1 MSNGWGCN
9 TKDRLTHQTVQSIFN
24 QSLRVGLTPHEWVET
39 GSITPAVS
47 ENPKASLVI
56 SYSLVGVDSLKIR
69 NVMSLSSKTS
79 MKTEYDSQSAYSQFI
94 EQVKA
99 SQVQRVTIKP
109 HQIEYTLKSEF
120 GAQVYTTTQPIGSG
134 EDLPSLLRAH
144 GVDVVTLPN
153 PVNTTAGLVSL
164 LVSTGVL
171 VGAFAWLM
179 KFSQAGTGVGPEMGK
194 SNARVY
200 KSGKTG
206 TTFADVAG
214 VDEAKQE
221 LQEVVDFLANGEKY
235 RKIGA
240 KIPKGVLLVGPPGT
254 GKTLLAKAVAGEA
267 GVPFL
272 SMSGSEFV
280 ELYVGVGASRVR
292 DLFAR
297 AKRQAPCIV
306 FIDELDAI
314 GKARGNNPNLGNDER
329 EQTLNQLLT
338 EMDGFN
344 GNDGVIVIAATNRP
358 EILDAALRRPGRF
371 DRQVLV
377 DRPDKSGRVQILE
390 VYAQRVI
397 LGEDVDLATIA
408 AQTAGFAGAD
418 LANLVNEA
426 ALMAARHNRQ
436 AVLMADFKEAIE
448 RVIAGLEKRSRVL
461 TPLERQTVAYHEVG
475 HALVGALMPG
485 NNTIAKISIVPR
497 GMGALGYTLHM
508 PDTDRFLLLEDE
520 VRGQLA
526 TLLGGRS
533 AEETVFGKV
542 STGASDDI
550 QKATDLAERAITQYG
565 MSPSLGPIAFE
576 KNTAQFLEG
585 SSTRRHLSPEVAT
598 EIDRQVKQK
607 IDKAHAMALEILQL
621 NRDLLESTTA
631 HLLETEV
638 LEGEMLQVILAEAQA
653 PQGLQAW
660 LERG

>member
-1 MSNGWGCN
+1 
-9 TKDRLTHQTVQSIFN
+9 
-24 QSLRVGLTPHEWVET
+24 
-39 GSITPAVS
+39 
-47 ENPKASLVI
+47 
-56 SYSLVGVDSLKIR
+56 
-69 NVMSLSSKTS
+69 
-79 MKTEYDSQSAYSQFI
+79 MKTETPLQSAPQQSAYSTFI
-94 EQVKA
+94 EQVKS
-99 SQVQRVTIKP
+99 SQVQQATLKSDR
-109 HQIEYTLKSEF
+109 IEYTLKPEF
-120 GAQVYTTTQPIGSG
+120 GAQRYSTQPVKTQPGNTQSTG
-134 EDLPSLLRAH
+134 QAEDLPSLLRSH
-144 GVDVVTLPN
+144 GVDVVTPADSA
-153 PVNTTAGLVSL
+153 PTPAGWMGLVLS
-164 LVSTGVL
+164 VGML
-171 VGAFAWLM
+171 VGTFVWLA
-179 KFSQAGTGVGPEMGK
+179 KFSNAGGGMGIGMGVGK

-200 KSGKTG
+200 NQGKTG

-221 LQEVVDFLANGEKY
+221 LQEVVDFLSNGEKY

-292 DLFAR
+292 DLFNR
-297 AKRQAPCIV
+297 AKRQAPCII

-314 GKARGNNPNLGNDER
+314 GKTRGNNLNGNDER

-338 EMDGFN
+338 EMDGFD
-344 GNDGVIVIAATNRP
+344 GNDGVIVVAATNRP
-358 EILDAALRRPGRF
+358 EILDPALRRPGRF

-377 DRPDKSGRVQILE
+377 DRPDKSGRAEILQ
-390 VYAQRVI
+390 VHARPVS
-397 LGEDVDLATIA
+397 LGEDVDLDAIAT
-408 AQTAGFAGAD
+408 QTAGFAGAD

-448 RVIAGLEKRSRVL
+448 RVVAGLEKRSRVL

-485 NNTIAKISIVPR
+485 NGKVSKISIVPR
-497 GMGALGYTLHM
+497 GLGALGYTLQM
-508 PDTDRFLLLEDE
+508 PEVDRFLLLEDE
-520 VRGQLA
+520 LRGQLA

-533 AEETVFGKV
+533 AEEIVFGKV

-565 MSPSLGPIAFE
+565 MSPSLGPVAFE
-576 KNTAQFLEG
+576 KNSAQFLEG
-585 SSTRRHLSPEVAT
+585 TSTRRTISSEMAV
-598 EIDRQVKQK
+598 EIDRQVKQNL
-607 IDKAHAMALEILQL
+607 DKAHDMALAVLQL
-621 NRDLLESTTA
+621 NRALLESATQV
-631 HLLETEV
+631 LLETEV
-638 LEGEMLQVILAEAQA
+638 LEGKELRSILAQVQA
-653 PQGLQAW
+653 PMGLDAW
-660 LERG
+660 LAKG